1 VSSGSSPKKG
11 IMDRPS
17 PVLQVGDAPAVWL
30 GANFWSRTGGPLMW
44 TRYDPAVVR
53 EELRVLADH
62 GLNMTRSFFYW
73 PDFHPT
79 PDSLDEQCVANFA
92 DFLDAH
98 TEAGMTTVPTFLV
111 GHMSGENWDPVWR
124 EGRDLYRDVWFVGR
138 QAWYVRELTSRFASH
153 PAVAGWLL
161 TNEVPIYGG
170 EAPRPIVDAWAS
182 LLVDAVR
189 AGGGTQP
196 VAVGDGAWGIETTG
210 HDNGFS
216 VRDLAEFTDFI
227 GPHVYRMETDQVRQH
242 LKAAYIAELS
252 ATHGLPVVM
261 EEFGLTSDFVSD
273 AGAATYYR
281 QLLYSTLLAGATGW
295 IAWNNTDYDDLAGQ
309 RPYSH
314 HPFEMHFGITDRHG
328 NPKPPLREL
337 ARFAADL
344 AAIDL
349 PQVRRSP
356 VDAALVVPSHLAED
370 YPFTNEAERAHI
382 VATGEQAYVAAHEAH
397 IPVAVVREKAD
408 GGLPAGYGLYL
419 LPSVKQLCAT
429 SWEQLVSLAR
439 DGATV
444 YASYSHGT
452 SGVQRGP
459 WWAHTEELFGVRMDS
474 AYGLAEPVTDET
486 VVLRF
491 TSDFGPLAAGT
502 ELRFA
507 PAGNENG
514 RTYLPVRA
522 TSGRVVAVDAHGRPA
537 IVVKAHGAG
546 RAVLSTYPLEFFAS
560 ARARVNPEETW
571 RLYDALAAVA
581 EVERDVL
588 LDDPR
593 VFADTLVHADGR
605 RFVVFLS
612 QHETPVTVTPS
623 VPGGTLRTPDGA
635 PSPTVSLP
643 PYGAA
648 LHLLTLD

>member
-1 VSSGSSPKKG
+1 
-11 IMDRPS
+11 MDRPS
-17 PVLQVGDAPAVWL
+17 PVLQVDDAPVVWL

-44 TRYDPAVVR
+44 TRYDAGIVR
-53 EELRVLADH
+53 DELRVLAEH

-79 PDSLDEQCVANFA
+79 PDSLDEQCIANFA

-98 TEAGMTTVPTFLV
+98 SEIGLTTVPTFLV
-111 GHMSGENWDPVWR
+111 GHMSGENWDPAWR
-124 EGRDLYRDVWFVGR
+124 DGRDLYHDVWFVGR
-138 QAWYVRELTSRFASH
+138 QAWYVRELTSRFAAH

-189 AGGGTQP
+189 AGGATQP

-216 VRDLAEFTDFI
+216 VRDLAKFTDFI

-242 LKAAYIAELS
+242 LKAAYIAELA
-252 ATHGLPVVM
+252 ATDGLPVIM

-273 AGAATYYR
+273 AGAASYYR

-295 IAWNNTDYDDLAGQ
+295 IAWNNTDYDDLADQ

-328 NPKPPLREL
+328 VPKPPLREL
-337 ARFAADL
+337 ARFASDL

-349 PQVRRSP
+349 PSARRAP

-370 YPFTNEAERAHI
+370 YPFTQEEERAHI

-408 GGLPAGYGLYL
+408 GGLPGGYGLYV
-419 LPSVKQLCAT
+419 LPSVKQLCAS
-429 SWEQLVSLAR
+429 SWQQLIALAEE
-439 DGATV
+439 GATV
-444 YASYSHGT
+444 YASYSHGPG
-452 SGVQRGP
+452 GVQRGP
-459 WWAHTEELFGVRMDS
+459 WWAHTEELFGVRMES
-474 AYGLAEPVTDET
+474 AYGLAEPVLDET
-486 VVLRF
+486 VELRF
-491 TSDFGPLAAGT
+491 TDSFGTLPAGT
-502 ELRFA
+502 TLSFTA
-507 PAGNENG
+507 AGNENG

-522 TSGRVVAVDAHGRPA
+522 TSGWVVAVDAHGRPA
-537 IVVKAHGAG
+537 LVVQDHGAG
-546 RAVLSTYPLEFFAS
+546 RAVLSTYPLEYFAS
-560 ARARVNPEETW
+560 AQARVNPEQTW
-571 RLYDALAAVA
+571 RLYDALADVA
-581 EVERDVL
+581 DVERDVR

-593 VFADTLVHADGR
+593 VFTDALVHDDGR
-605 RFVVFLS
+605 RFVFFVS
-612 QHETPVTVTPS
+612 QHETPATVTPT
-623 VPGGTLRTPDGA
+623 VPGGALVTLEGE
-635 PSPTVSLP
+635 PSPTVSLA
-643 PYGAA
+643 PYGVA
-648 LHLLTLD
+648 LRLLTHD

>member
-1 VSSGSSPKKG
+1 MSSGPSPKKG

-17 PVLQVGDAPAVWL
+17 PVLQVGDAPVVWL

-98 TEAGMTTVPTFLV
+98 TEVGMTTVPTFLV

-138 QAWYVRELTSRFASH
+138 QAWYVRELTARFASH

-491 TSDFGPLAAGT
+491 TSDFGWLTAGT

-507 PAGNENG
+507 AAGNENG

-537 IVVKAHGAG
+537 IVVQEHGAG

-571 RLYDALAAVA
+571 RLYDALAAMA

-612 QHETPVTVTPS
+612 QHETPVTVTPT
-623 VPGGTLRTPDGA
+623 VPDGALRTLDGA

>member
-1 VSSGSSPKKG
+1 MTRV
-11 IMDRPS
+11 DRPS
-17 PVLQVGDAPAVWL
+17 PVLHVGEAPVVWL

-53 EELRVLADH
+53 EELRVLAEH

-98 TEAGMTTVPTFLV
+98 SETGMTTVPTFLV
-111 GHMSGENWDPVWR
+111 GHMSGENWDPAWR
-124 EGRDLYRDVWFVGR
+124 DGRDLYRDVWFVGR
-138 QAWYVRELTSRFASH
+138 QAWYVRELTARFATH

-216 VRDLAEFTDFI
+216 VRDLAEYTDFI
-227 GPHVYRMETDQVRQH
+227 GPHVYRMETDQIRQH
-242 LKAAYIAELS
+242 LKAAYIAELA
-252 ATHGLPVVM
+252 ATNGLPVIM

-273 AGAATYYR
+273 AGAASYYR
-281 QLLYSTLLAGATGW
+281 QLLYTTLLAGATGW
-295 IAWNNTDYDDLAGQ
+295 IAWNNTDYDDLADQ

-349 PQVRRSP
+349 PSVRRAP

-370 YPFTNEAERAHI
+370 YPFTQEEERAHI

-397 IPVAVVREKAD
+397 IPVAVVREKED
-408 GGLPAGYGLYL
+408 GGLPTGYGLYL

-429 SWEQLVSLAR
+429 SWQQLVALAR

-444 YASYSHGT
+444 YASYSHGP

-474 AYGLAEPVTDET
+474 AYGLAEPVTDDT

-491 TSDFGPLAAGT
+491 TEAFGPFAAGT

-507 PAGNENG
+507 AAGNENG

-537 IVVKAHGAG
+537 IVVADHGAG
-546 RAVLSTYPLEFFAS
+546 RAVLCAYPLEFFAS
-560 ARARVNPEETW
+560 ARARVNPEQTW
-571 RLYDALAAVA
+571 RLYDALAEVA
-581 EVERDVL
+581 DVERDVR

-593 VFADTLVHADGR
+593 VFTDTLVHEDGR
-605 RFVVFLS
+605 RFVFFVS
-612 QHETPVTVTPS
+612 QHETPVTITAS
-623 VPGGTLRTPDGA
+623 VAGGELRTLDGD
-635 PSPTVSLP
+635 PSAAIDLP
-643 PYGAA
+643 PYGVA
-648 LHLLTLD
+648 LRLLALD

>member
-1 VSSGSSPKKG
+1 MSSGPSPKKG

-17 PVLQVGDAPAVWL
+17 PVLQVGDAPVVWL

-98 TEAGMTTVPTFLV
+98 TEVGMTTVPTFLV

-138 QAWYVRELTSRFASH
+138 QAWYVRELTARFASH

-216 VRDLAEFTDFI
+216 VHDLAEFTDFI

-382 VATGEQAYVAAHEAH
+382 VATGEQAYIAAHEAH

-507 PAGNENG
+507 AAGNENG

-537 IVVKAHGAG
+537 IVVQEHGAG

-560 ARARVNPEETW
+560 AQARVNPEETW

-612 QHETPVTVTPS
+612 QHETPVTVTPT
-623 VPGGTLRTPDGA
+623 VPDGALRTLDGA

>member
-1 VSSGSSPKKG
+1 
-11 IMDRPS
+11 MDRPS
-17 PVLQVGDAPAVWL
+17 PVLQVGDAPVVWL

-138 QAWYVRELTSRFASH
+138 QAWYVRELTARFASH
-153 PAVAGWLL
+153 AAVAGWLL

-216 VRDLAEFTDFI
+216 VRDLAEFNDFI
-227 GPHVYRMETDQVRQH
+227 GPHVYRMETDQIRQH
-242 LKAAYIAELS
+242 LKAAFIAELS
-252 ATHGLPVVM
+252 ATHGLPVIM

-273 AGAATYYR
+273 AGAASYYR

-295 IAWNNTDYDDLAGQ
+295 IAWNNTDYDDLADQ

-474 AYGLAEPVTDET
+474 AYGLAEPVADDT

-491 TSDFGPLAAGT
+491 TSDFGPLTAGT

-507 PAGNENG
+507 AAGNENG

-522 TSGRVVAVDAHGRPA
+522 TSGEVVAVDAHGRPA
-537 IVVKAHGAG
+537 IVVQEHGAG

-560 ARARVNPEETW
+560 AQARVNPEQTW

-581 EVERDVL
+581 DVERDVL

-593 VFADTLVHADGR
+593 VFTDTLVHADGR

-623 VPGGTLRTPDGA
+623 VPGGTLTALDGT
-635 PSPTVSLP
+635 PSPALELA

-648 LHLLTLD
+648 LRLLTLD

>member
-1 VSSGSSPKKG
+1 VTAV
-11 IMDRPS
+11 DRPS
-17 PVLQVGDAPAVWL
+17 PALRVDDVPVVWL

-44 TRYDPAVVR
+44 TRYDAGVVR
-53 EELRVLADH
+53 EELRVLAEH

-79 PDSLDEQCVANFA
+79 PDALDEQCVANFA

-98 TEAGMTTVPTFLV
+98 AEIGMTTVPTFLV

-138 QAWYVRELTSRFASH
+138 QAWYVRELTARFASH

-216 VRDLAEFTDFI
+216 VRDLAAFTDFI

-242 LKAAYIAELS
+242 LKAAFIAELA
-252 ATHGLPVVM
+252 ATHGLPLIM

-273 AGAATYYR
+273 AGAASYYR

-295 IAWNNTDYDDLAGQ
+295 IAWNNTDYDDLADQ

-349 PQVRRSP
+349 PQVRRSA

-370 YPFTNEAERAHI
+370 YPFTNEDERAHI

-397 IPVAVVREKAD
+397 LPIAVVRERRD

-429 SWEQLVSLAR
+429 SWEQLVSFAR

-444 YASYSHGT
+444 YASYSHGP

-491 TSDFGPLAAGT
+491 TADLGPLSAGT

-507 PAGNENG
+507 AAGNENG

-522 TSGRVVAVDAHGRPA
+522 TSGQVVAVDAHGRPA
-537 IVVKAHGAG
+537 IVVQEHGVG

-560 ARARVNPEETW
+560 AQARVNPEQTW
-571 RLYDALAAVA
+571 RLYDALAELAD
-581 EVERDVL
+581 VERDVR

-612 QHETPVTVTPS
+612 QHETPVTVTPAI
-623 VPGGTLRTPDGA
+623 PGGALRTLDGT
-635 PSPTVSLP
+635 PSPTIDLA
-643 PYGAA
+643 PYGVT
-648 LHLLTLD
+648 LRLLSLD

>member
-1 VSSGSSPKKG
+1 
-11 IMDRPS
+11 MDRPS
-17 PVLQVGDAPAVWL
+17 PVLQVDDAPVVWL

-44 TRYDPAVVR
+44 TRYDAAIVR
-53 EELRVLADH
+53 QELRVLAEH

-98 TEAGMTTVPTFLV
+98 EEIGMTTVPTFLV
-111 GHMSGENWDPVWR
+111 GHMSGENWDPAWR
-124 EGRDLYRDVWFVGR
+124 NGRDLYRDVWFVGR
-138 QAWYVRELTSRFASH
+138 QAWYVRELTARFAAH

-182 LLVDAVR
+182 LLVNAVR

-216 VRDLAEFTDFI
+216 VRDIAEFTDFI
-227 GPHVYRMETDQVRQH
+227 GPHVYRMETDQIRQH
-242 LKAAYIAELS
+242 LKAAFIAELS
-252 ATHGLPVVM
+252 ATHGLPVIM

-295 IAWNNTDYDDLAGQ
+295 IAWNNTDYDDLADQ

-314 HPFEMHFGITDRHG
+314 HPFEMHFGITDRNG
-328 NPKPPLREL
+328 APKPPLREL

-349 PQVRRSP
+349 PSARRAS

-370 YPFTNEAERAHI
+370 YPFTQEEERAHI
-382 VATGEQAYVAAHEAH
+382 VVTGEQAYVAAHEAH
-397 IPVAVVREKAD
+397 IPVAVVREKRD
-408 GGLPAGYGLYL
+408 GGLPTGYGLYL

-439 DGATV
+439 GGATV

-474 AYGLAEPVTDET
+474 AYGLAEPVTDDT

-491 TSDFGPLAAGT
+491 TESFGPLEAGT
-502 ELRFA
+502 ELTFA
-507 PAGNENG
+507 AAGNENG
-514 RTYLPVRA
+514 RTYLPVRP

-537 IVVKAHGAG
+537 LVVNDHGAG
-546 RAVLSTYPLEFFAS
+546 RAVLCTYPLEFFAS
-560 ARARVNPEETW
+560 AQARVNPEQTW
-571 RLYDALAAVA
+571 RLYDALAGVA
-581 EVERDVL
+581 DVERDVR

-593 VFADTLVHADGR
+593 VFTDELVHEDGR
-605 RFVVFLS
+605 RFVFFVS
-612 QHETPVTVTPS
+612 QHETSVTVTPS
-623 VPGGTLRTPDGA
+623 VAGELRTLDGEPA
-635 PSPTVSLP
+635 PTVALN
-643 PYGAA
+643 PYGVAVR
-648 LHLLTLD
+648 LLAQD

>member
-1 VSSGSSPKKG
+1 MTGV
-11 IMDRPS
+11 DRLS
-17 PVLQVGDAPAVWL
+17 PVLHVGDAPVVWL

-53 EELRVLADH
+53 EELRVLAEH

-79 PDSLDEQCVANFA
+79 PDALDEQCVANFA

-98 TEAGMTTVPTFLV
+98 TETGMTTVPTFLV
-111 GHMSGENWDPVWR
+111 GHMSGENWDPAWR
-124 EGRDLYRDVWFVGR
+124 DGRDLYRDVWFVGR

-182 LLVDAVR
+182 LLINAVR

-227 GPHVYRMETDQVRQH
+227 GPHVYRMETDQIRQH

-252 ATHGLPVVM
+252 ATHDLPVVM

-273 AGAATYYR
+273 AGAASYYR

-295 IAWNNTDYDDLAGQ
+295 IAWNNTDYDDLADQ

-314 HPFEMHFGITDRHG
+314 HPFEMHFGITDRYG

-337 ARFAADL
+337 ARFAVDL

-349 PQVRRSP
+349 PSVRRAP

-370 YPFTNEAERAHI
+370 YPFTNEDERAHI

-397 IPVAVVREKAD
+397 IPVAVVREKQD
-408 GGLPAGYGLYL
+408 GGLPSGYGLYL

-444 YASYSHGT
+444 YASYSHGP

-459 WWAHTEELFGVRMDS
+459 WWAHTEELFGVRMES
-474 AYGLAEPVTDET
+474 AYGIAEPVTDDT

-491 TSDFGPLAAGT
+491 TESFGSFDAGT

-507 PAGNENG
+507 AAGNENG

-522 TSGRVVAVDAHGRPA
+522 TSGRVVARDAHGRPA
-537 IVVKAHGAG
+537 IVVQEHGAG
-546 RAVLSTYPLEFFAS
+546 RAVLSTYPLEYFAS
-560 ARARVNPEETW
+560 AQGRVNPEQTW

-581 EVERDVL
+581 DVERDVR

-593 VFADTLVHADGR
+593 VFTDALVHADGR
-605 RFVVFLS
+605 RFVFFVS
-612 QHETPVTVTPS
+612 QHETPVTVTPT
-623 VPGGTLRTPDGA
+623 VAGGELRTLDGA
-635 PSPTVSLP
+635 PSPSIDLA
-643 PYGAA
+643 PYGVA
-648 LHLLTLD
+648 LRLLALE

>member
-1 VSSGSSPKKG
+1 
-11 IMDRPS
+11 MDRPS
-17 PVLQVGDAPAVWL
+17 PVLQVGDAPVVWL

-138 QAWYVRELTSRFASH
+138 QAWYVRELTARFASH

-227 GPHVYRMETDQVRQH
+227 GPHVYRMETDQIRQH
-242 LKAAYIAELS
+242 LKAAFIAELS
-252 ATHGLPVVM
+252 ATHGLPVIM

-273 AGAATYYR
+273 AGAASYYR

-295 IAWNNTDYDDLAGQ
+295 IAWNNTDYDDLADQ

-337 ARFAADL
+337 ARFAAAL
-344 AAIDL
+344 AAIEL

-444 YASYSHGT
+444 YASYAHGT

-474 AYGLAEPVTDET
+474 AYGLAEPVADDT

-491 TSDFGPLAAGT
+491 TSDFGPLTAGT

-507 PAGNENG
+507 AAGNENG

-522 TSGRVVAVDAHGRPA
+522 TSGEVVAVDAHGRPA
-537 IVVKAHGAG
+537 IVVQKHGAG
-546 RAVLSTYPLEFFAS
+546 RAVLSTYPLEFFA
-560 ARARVNPEETW
+560 AAQARVNPEQTW

-581 EVERDVL
+581 DVERDVL

-593 VFADTLVHADGR
+593 VFTDTLVHADGR

-623 VPGGTLRTPDGA
+623 VPGGTLTALDGT
-635 PSPTVSLP
+635 PSPELDLAP
-643 PYGAA
+643 HGAA
-648 LHLLTLD
+648 LRLLTLD